1 MDNLNN
7 NDLNNSENM
16 SKGSAPFDNNVLNPP
31 GAYFVPYTA
40 PLKKE
45 YTPLSKKENSFI
57 FIVLAGLVLFVDFS
71 LFHGFSLGFTI
82 SYAVI
87 FAISTAFLY
96 EKGTKFKAFEIICGI
111 LSLALSVG
119 NSLFNNSFIKPVSV
133 LIIGFLFAIY
143 CLGISGGLTKL
154 SGSYKML
161 IDLFLK
167 TVIAPFDKIGE
178 VFGSIREGAKNNKKG
193 LGALLGILLSIPV
206 LLVVIPLLVSSDA
219 AFEGLVEKVIENIG
233 EYLIEIAIAII
244 ILPFFYSYLFNR
256 KRDSGNEKAKNQS
269 TKKLSSTACT
279 SFLSVISITYLV
291 YLFSQLAYFFSA
303 FKGIL
308 PEGYSNT
315 ASAFARRGFYEMFAI
330 SVINLAVI
338 SLVSVFAGRK
348 NKKLP
353 AVIKVLSTFISLFS
367 VLLLVIAMQK
377 MRLNIETYGLSVNR
391 VLVCAF
397 MLMMLVVIAFFI
409 LHIYA
414 PRVKYMQPI
423 IIICAVIFIALT
435 FADVDRICADYN
447 IEAYSLGKLEKLDI
461 QAISLMSDSAVPSL
475 VKLTESKD
483 EKIAKEAKENVAKKI
498 FYYSDLYLN
507 DDEKSLRIGEDKKD
521 FRAYNKAQTN
531 SLKLLKEYFDSLPDN
546 EKKNIVE
553 KYW

>member
-1 MDNLNN
+1 M
-7 NDLNNSENM
+7 
-16 SKGSAPFDNNVLNPP
+16 LNPP

-397 MLMMLVVIAFFI
+397 MLMML
-409 LHIYA
+409 
-414 PRVKYMQPI
+414 
-423 IIICAVIFIALT
+423 
-435 FADVDRICADYN
+435 
-447 IEAYSLGKLEKLDI
+447 
-461 QAISLMSDSAVPSL
+461 
-475 VKLTESKD
+475 
-483 EKIAKEAKENVAKKI
+483 
-498 FYYSDLYLN
+498 
-507 DDEKSLRIGEDKKD
+507 
-521 FRAYNKAQTN
+521 
-531 SLKLLKEYFDSLPDN
+531 
-546 EKKNIVE
+546 
-553 KYW
+553 